1 LHGADSIE
9 RARSLLGVHR
19 TIRDIRDGVVR
30 IKGGNTG
37 NFKPGAITTMEEQ
50 LQEVESGPGHTATL
64 AAVGR
69 AIHSQGDRP
78 LLTDHLALGL
88 AGEAGTTL
96 LAQLTA
102 QLPEASRQS
111 FGLAFAIRARFVE
124 DAVEVAIRDGIEQYV
139 ILGAGLDS
147 FAYRRPDLSG
157 RLAIFEV
164 DRSESQAWKRRR
176 LKEMGVAI
184 PTSVTYVPADLS
196 SGSLRQPL
204 VDAGFDPTRP
214 AIVSAIALT
223 QYLAQPAIEEML
235 QLASSFGAGSR
246 LVITYVVPET
256 ELGELAAA
264 GLKWTMSQAE
274 ERGEP
279 FLSLFRTGDFE
290 DLLRRSGFARVDEA
304 GAEELRKAYLAD
316 RPDAQLT
323 GIERVVT
330 AYV

>member
-1 LHGADSIE
+1 MQDIE
-9 RARSLLGVHR
+9 
-19 TIRDIRDGVVR
+19 T
-30 IKGGNTG
+30 
-37 NFKPGAITTMEEQ
+37 
-50 LQEVESGPGHTATL
+50 GPGHTATL

-78 LLTDHLALGL
+78 LLTDQLALGL
-88 AGEAGTTL
+88 AGEAGTAL

-124 DAVEVAIRDGIEQYV
+124 DLVEAAIGDGLDQYV

-147 FAYRRPDLSG
+147 YAYRRPDLTG

-164 DRSESQAWKRRR
+164 DRAASQAWKRRR
-176 LKEMGVAI
+176 LNEIGVAI
-184 PTSVTYVPADLS
+184 PASVTYVPVDLTS
-196 SGSLRQPL
+196 VVLRKSL
-204 VDAGFDPTRP
+204 VDAGFDPARP
-214 AIVSAIALT
+214 AVVSAIALT
-223 QYLAQPAIEEML
+223 QYLAQPAIEDML
-235 QLASSFGAGSR
+235 QLVASFAAGSR

-256 ELGELAAA
+256 ELSELAAA

-279 FLSLFRTGDFE
+279 FLSLFRPGEFE
-290 DLLRRSGFARVDEA
+290 ARLRRSGFARVEQS
-304 GAEELRKAYLAD
+304 GAEELRKTYLAD

-323 GIERVVT
+323 GIERLAT

>member
-1 LHGADSIE
+1 M
-9 RARSLLGVHR
+9 
-19 TIRDIRDGVVR
+19 
-30 IKGGNTG
+30 
-37 NFKPGAITTMEEQ
+37 TTMEEQ
-50 LQEVESGPGHTATL
+50 LGEIETGPGHTATL

-69 AIHSQGDRP
+69 AFHNQGDRP

-88 AGEAGTTL
+88 AGEAGTRL

-124 DAVEVAIRDGIEQYV
+124 DAVDDAIRDGLDQYV

-147 FAYRRPDLSG
+147 FAYRRPDLAEH
-157 RLAIFEV
+157 LAIFEV
-164 DRSESQAWKRRR
+164 DRSASQAWKRRR
-176 LKEMGVAI
+176 LHEMGVAI
-184 PTSVTYVPADLS
+184 PASVRFVPVDLTN
-196 SGSLRQPL
+196 GALRAPL
-204 VDAGFDPTRP
+204 VDAGFDPKKP

-235 QLASSFGAGSR
+235 QLVASFAAGSR
-246 LVITYVVPET
+246 LVTTYVVPEA
-256 ELGELAAA
+256 ELSELAAA

-279 FLSLFRTGDFE
+279 FLSLFRPSEFE
-290 DLLRRSGFARVDEA
+290 ELLRRSGFVRVEQA

-323 GIERVVT
+323 GIERLAT

>member
-1 LHGADSIE
+1 M
-9 RARSLLGVHR
+9 
-19 TIRDIRDGVVR
+19 
-30 IKGGNTG
+30 
-37 NFKPGAITTMEEQ
+37 TTVEEQ
-50 LQEVESGPGHTATL
+50 LGDIETGPGHTATL

-88 AGEAGTTL
+88 AGEAGTRL

-124 DAVEVAIRDGIEQYV
+124 DAVDDAIRDGLDQYV

-147 FAYRRPDLSG
+147 FAYRRPDLAEH
-157 RLAIFEV
+157 LAIFEV
-164 DRSESQAWKRRR
+164 DRSASQAWKRRR
-176 LKEMGVAI
+176 LHEMGVAI
-184 PTSVTYVPADLS
+184 PASVRFVPVDLTS
-196 SGSLRQPL
+196 GGLRAPL
-204 VDAGFDPTRP
+204 VEAGFDPKQP

-235 QLASSFGAGSR
+235 QLVASFAAGSR

-256 ELGELAAA
+256 ELSELAAA

-279 FLSLFRTGDFE
+279 FLSLFRPSEFE
-290 DLLRRSGFARVDEA
+290 DLLRRSGFVRVEQA
-304 GAEELRKAYLAD
+304 GPEELRKAYLAD

-323 GIERVVT
+323 GIERLAT

>member
-1 LHGADSIE
+1 MGEIE
-9 RARSLLGVHR
+9 
-19 TIRDIRDGVVR
+19 
-30 IKGGNTG
+30 K
-37 NFKPGAITTMEEQ
+37 
-50 LQEVESGPGHTATL
+50 GPGHTATL

-78 LLTDHLALGL
+78 LLTDQLALGL

-96 LAQLTA
+96 LAQLAA
-102 QLPEASRQS
+102 QLPGASRQS

-124 DAVEVAIRDGIEQYV
+124 DAVEVALRDGLDQYV

-164 DRSESQAWKRRR
+164 DRAASQAWKRRR
-176 LKEMGVAI
+176 LHEMGVAI
-184 PTSVTYVPADLS
+184 PLSVTYVPQDLTG
-196 SGSLRQPL
+196 SGLRKSLI
-204 VDAGFDPTRP
+204 DARFDPARP
-214 AIVSAIALT
+214 AVVSAIALT
-223 QYLAQPAIEEML
+223 QYLAPPAIEDML
-235 QLASSFGAGSR
+235 QLVASFAAGSR

-256 ELGELAAA
+256 ELSELAAA

-274 ERGEP
+274 ERGET
-279 FLSLFRTGDFE
+279 FLSLFRPVEFE
-290 DLLRRSGFARVDEA
+290 ELIHRSGFSRVEQA
-304 GAEELRKAYLAD
+304 GAEELRKTYLAD

-323 GIERVVT
+323 GIERLAT